1 MSYKIIIFFF
11 YLIIL
16 AGCKQ
21 AENTVKKEINIE
33 PKFKKKELEIK
44 KTEKEKETEN
54 EKVIEEDDSNYI
66 FDRDY
71 KNQGFALIYNEDLIT
86 DKKID
91 NNSLSIFHNKIKK
104 NSFVK
109 ITNPFNDLSVTAK
122 VVSNKVEY
130 PEFYNSVITQRI
142 VEELSI
148 DLNEPYINLSL
159 ISNDSTFIAKKAKT
173 YDEEK
178 MVAEKAPVDGIV
190 IDNLGTVEKKDIK
203 IIEKSFLYSIIIAD
217 FYFKDSAENMVN
229 RIKDETNIKNPV
241 IKKLS
246 QTKYRVLLGPF
257 NDIKKLEEAFN
268 EIKPLDFDNLKIL
281 KDV

>member
-1 MSYKIIIFFF
+1 MNYKIVIFSL
-11 YLIIL
+11 YLIFI

-21 AENTVKKEINIE
+21 VENTTKKEINIE
-33 PKFKKKELEIK
+33 PKFEKKEVEIK
-44 KTEKEKETEN
+44 KTEKELKKEK

-71 KNQGFALIYNEDLIT
+71 KNQGFALIYNEDLFT
-86 DKKID
+86 GQKID
-91 NNSLSIFHNKIKK
+91 NNSLSIFHKKIKK

-109 ITNPFNDLSVTAK
+109 ITNPFNDLSITAK
-122 VVSNKVEY
+122 VVSNKIEY

-148 DLNEPYINLSL
+148 DINEPYIDLSL
-159 ISNDSTFIAKKAKT
+159 ISNDSTFVAKKAKT
-173 YDEEK
+173 YEEEK
-178 MVAEKAPVDGIV
+178 MVAEKAPVDGII
-190 IDNLGTVEKKDIK
+190 IDNLGSVEKKDIK
-203 IIEKSFLYSIIIAD
+203 IIKKSFLYSIVIAD
-217 FYFKDSAENMVN
+217 FYFKDSAENMLN
-229 RIKDETNIKNPV
+229 RIKEETNIKNPV

-257 NDIKKLEEAFN
+257 NDIKKLEESFN
-268 EIKPLDFDNLKIL
+268 EIKPLNFENLKIL

>member
-1 MSYKIIIFFF
+1 MNYKIVIFSL
-11 YLIIL
+11 YLIFVS
-16 AGCKQ
+16 GCKQ
-21 AENTVKKEINIE
+21 VENTTKKEINIE
-33 PKFKKKELEIK
+33 PKFEKKEVEIK
-44 KTEKEKETEN
+44 KTEKELKKEK
-54 EKVIEEDDSNYI
+54 EKVIEEDDTNYI

-71 KNQGFALIYNEDLIT
+71 KNQGFALIYNEDLFT
-86 DKKID
+86 GQKID
-91 NNSLSIFHNKIKK
+91 NNSLSIFHKKIKK

-109 ITNPFNDLSVTAK
+109 ITNPFNDLSITAK
-122 VVSNKVEY
+122 VVSNKIDY

-148 DLNEPYINLSL
+148 DINEPYIDLSL

-178 MVAEKAPVDGIV
+178 MVAEKAPVDGII
-190 IDNLGTVEKKDIK
+190 IDNLGTIEKKDIK
-203 IIEKSFLYSIIIAD
+203 IIKKSFLYSIVIAD
-217 FYFKDSAENMVN
+217 FYFKDSAEIMLN
-229 RIKDETNIKNPV
+229 RIKEETNINNPV

-257 NDIKKLEEAFN
+257 NDIKKLEESFN
-268 EIKPLDFDNLKIL
+268 EIKPLNFENLKIL

>member
-1 MSYKIIIFFF
+1 MNYKIIIFSL
-11 YLIIL
+11 YLVFI

-21 AENTVKKEINIE
+21 VENTNKKEINIE
-33 PKFKKKELEIK
+33 PKFEIQEVEIK
-44 KTEKEKETEN
+44 KTEKEK

-71 KNQGFALIYNEDLIT
+71 KNQGFALIYNEDLFT

-91 NNSLSIFHNKIKK
+91 NNSLSIFHKKIKK

-109 ITNPFNDLSVTAK
+109 ITNPFNNLSITAK
-122 VVSNKVEY
+122 VVSNKIEY

-148 DLNEPYINLSL
+148 DMNEPYINLSL
-159 ISNDSTFIAKKAKT
+159 ISNDSTFVAKKAKT
-173 YDEEK
+173 YEEEK
-178 MVAEKAPVDGIV
+178 MVAEKAPVDGII
-190 IDNLGTVEKKDIK
+190 IDNLGSVEKKDIK
-203 IIEKSFLYSIIIAD
+203 IIKKSFLYSIIIAD
-217 FYFKDSAENMVN
+217 FYFKDSAENMLD
-229 RIKDETNIKNPV
+229 RIKEETNIKNPV

-257 NDIKKLEEAFN
+257 SDIKKLEESFN
-268 EIKPLDFDNLKIL
+268 EIKPLNFENLKIL